1 MENYIKKFKGP
12 CVILAGA
19 GTGKTYSIVEKIKY
33 LIEKKI
39 YKPEEIVC
47 LTFSNEAV
55 NTIRQRIFP
64 FLKNNQEPIIR
75 TFHAFCADILRKH
88 GEKIGIKKE
97 FKIILPD
104 DGKILLHKYFKT
116 HPQLCTKYIEE
127 ISIAKDLGYSVEKLE
142 KNVKSS
148 LKDIDELSKELEEL
162 KFQVNTAHLKKI
174 KTEESETLKSKKEQI
189 EEEVKQRK
197 FIQAWKSYEKIKSI
211 KNGLDYSDL
220 NHKALELL
228 EKHPEIAEEY
238 KYIVIDEF
246 QDTNKL
252 QCDLIKLIALH
263 RNLTIVGDLNQSIYR
278 FRGAYKDNFNQ
289 IRKELDIEDSDIFK
303 LDKSYRSTN
312 KILAIAHEL
321 IKNNYKIQTECFEVK
336 SAYNESGNKILVY
349 ELKNA
354 NEEVRKI
361 IELIKDEIEKQT
373 PFEEICVIFRTHQQA
388 NALKKELDYQ
398 NIPFINLNKESLLKS
413 QIIKQIRAYL
423 NLINKYKNSGKGG
436 DGSWWELMHSASLN
450 KDDEIQFTKALRDLQ
465 GNECITKEIIIRGIK
480 GISQEAN
487 TKLKAISKI
496 ITDVSEKSETTE
508 ILTKLYQLLGFH
520 NISTKESQ
528 EKILS
533 LEKFNNLVK
542 EFSESESKELGI
554 FIHHL
559 ETLDA
564 LNVSIESPIIT
575 KRGIR
580 IMTNHATKGLEYT
593 TVIMCSLA
601 QKKFPLEHKNTNIIS
616 INESNDDESQLAE
629 ERRLFYVGC
638 TRAKK
643 RLYMTYAKEYGKRE
657 FEPSQFLKEINY
669 QENQKIDADA
679 RFLDDRRSERNDRHK
694 YIDFIKD
701 EAELYKKKEDK
712 LEIKTADTID
722 LQKLSFSSS
731 SLQKF
736 DECQKKY
743 EYKYIYHMPEPTPQS
758 WEAITLGNFVHKVL
772 EEGVSKRLKSIKE
785 FEDCAKTL
793 QMEEFKES
801 NLDEAMQMIK
811 VFVERNKGRYNQN
824 SLVEQKISITLEG
837 IHFIGYTDRIDI
849 SDNGDVTIVD
859 YKTGKSDVKPKYR
872 NWQLGL
878 YALAS
883 REFGTPKTLILEMLQ
898 KDHPLEFNID
908 SKGVAKE
915 IHSSRTQFSLQEV
928 RKELIDTAKAIIQA
942 RQTGFKP
949 CLVEKGCEFCEE
961 WVYGKK

>member
-1 MENYIKKFKGP
+1 MNYLTKTSGP

-33 LIEKKI
+33 LIEKKV
-39 YKPEEIVC
+39 YRPEEIVC

-64 FLKNNQEPIIR
+64 FLKSNQEPTIR

-88 GEKIGIKKE
+88 GEKINVKE
-97 FKIILPD
+97 NFKIILPD

-142 KNVKSS
+142 KNIHTS

-162 KFQVNTAHLKKI
+162 KFIVNTSHLKKI
-174 KTEESETLKSKKEQI
+174 KIEESEILKSKKEQV
-189 EEEVKQRK
+189 EEELKQRK
-197 FIQAWKSYEKIKSI
+197 FIHAWKSYEKIKTI

-228 EKHPEIAEEY
+228 IKNPEVTEEY
-238 KYIVIDEF
+238 KYLVVDEF

-252 QCDLIKLIALH
+252 QCDLIKLIAPH

-312 KILAIAHEL
+312 KILSIAHEL
-321 IKNNYKIQTECFEVK
+321 IKNNYKIPSECFEVK
-336 SAYNESGNKILVY
+336 SAYNESGENILVY

-361 IELIKDEIEKQT
+361 IELVKSEIEKQT
-373 PFEEICVIFRTHQQA
+373 PLEEICVIFRTHQQA

-423 NLINKYKNSGKGG
+423 NLINKYQNSGKGG
-436 DGSWWELMHSASLN
+436 DSSWWELMHSASLS
-450 KDDEIQFTKALRDLQ
+450 KGDEIQFAKTLRDLQ
-465 GNECITKEIIIRGIK
+465 KNECITKEIILNGIK
-480 GISQEAN
+480 GISQEAT
-487 TKLKAISKI
+487 TKLSAINKI
-496 ITDVSEKSETTE
+496 VIAVSEEQETAE
-508 ILTKLYQLLGFH
+508 IVKKLYQLLGVH
-520 NISTKESQ
+520 SANTKEDQ
-528 EKILS
+528 EKILV
-533 LEKFNNLVK
+533 LEKFKNLVK
-542 EFSESESKELGI
+542 EFSENESKELGL

-575 KRGIR
+575 KKGIR

-593 TVIMCSLA
+593 AVIMCSLT
-601 QKKFPLEHKNTNIIS
+601 QKKFPLEHKNTSIIS
-616 INESNDDESQLAE
+616 ISESNDDESQLAE

-679 RFLDDRRSERNDRHK
+679 QFLDDRRSNLERNDRHK
-694 YIDFIKD
+694 NIDFIKD
-701 EAELYKKKEDK
+701 ESELYEKQEII
-712 LEIKTADTID
+712 EIKTADTIEP
-722 LQKLSFSSS
+722 QKLSFSAS

-743 EYKYIYHMPEPTPQS
+743 EYKYVYHMPEPTPQS
-758 WEAITLGNFVHKVL
+758 WEAIALGNFVHKVL
-772 EEGVSKRLKSIKE
+772 EEGVSKGIKSIKE

-801 NLDEAMQMIK
+801 NFDEAMQMIK

-824 SLVEQKISITLEG
+824 SLVEQKISITLEDLY
-837 IHFIGYTDRIDI
+837 FTGYADRIDI
-849 SDNGDVTIVD
+849 SDNGEVTIVD
-859 YKTGKSDVKPKYR
+859 YKTGKSEVKPKYR

-915 IHSSRTQFSLQEV
+915 IHSTRTQFSLIQV
-928 RKELIDTAKAIIQA
+928 RQELIDTAKAIIQA

-949 CLVEKGCEFCEE
+949 CQVEKNCDFCEE

>member
-1 MENYIKKFKGP
+1 MGYLKKTSGP

-33 LIEKKI
+33 LIGHKI

-75 TFHAFCADILRKH
+75 TFHAFCADLLRKH
-88 GEKIGIKKE
+88 GEKIGIKE
-97 FKIILPD
+97 NFKIILPD
-104 DGKILLHKYFKT
+104 DGKILLHKHFKT

-142 KNVKSS
+142 KNIKIS
-148 LKDIDELSKELEEL
+148 LKDVDELSKELEEL

-174 KTEESETLKSKKEQI
+174 KTEESEKLKSKKEEI
-189 EEEVKQRK
+189 EEEIKQRR
-197 FIQAWKSYEKIKSI
+197 FIHAWKSYEKIKSI

-228 EKHPEIAEEY
+228 EKNPEIAEEFR
-238 KYIVIDEF
+238 YIVIDEF

-252 QCDLIKLIALH
+252 QCDLIKLIAPH
-263 RNLTIVGDLNQSIYR
+263 RNVTIVGDLNQSIYR

-312 KILAIAHEL
+312 KILSVAHEL

-336 SAYNESGNKILVY
+336 STYNESGDNVEVY

-361 IELIKDEIEKQT
+361 IELIKEELSKQT
-373 PFEEICVIFRTHQQA
+373 PLEEICIIFRTHQQA

-398 NIPFINLNKESLLKS
+398 NIPFISLNKESLLKS

-423 NLINKYKNSGKGG
+423 NLINKYKGSSKGG

-450 KDDEIQFTKALRDLQ
+450 KNDEIQFTKALRELQ
-465 GNECITKEIIIRGIK
+465 NNECITKEIIKGIK
-480 GISQEAN
+480 GISQETN
-487 TKLKAISKI
+487 TKLKSISKI
-496 ITDVSEKSETTE
+496 IIDASEESETPE
-508 ILTKLYQLLGFH
+508 ILKKLYQLLGFH
-520 NISTKESQ
+520 NTSTREEQ

-533 LEKFNNLVK
+533 LERFNNLVK
-542 EFSESESKELGI
+542 EFSETDSKELGI

-564 LNVSIESPIIT
+564 LNVSVENPVIE
-575 KRGIR
+575 KKGIR
-580 IMTNHATKGLEYT
+580 LMTNHATKGLEYT
-593 TVIMCSLA
+593 SVIMCSLA
-601 QKKFPLEHKNTNIIS
+601 QRRFPLEHKNTSIIS
-616 INESNDDESQLAE
+616 IKESNDDESQLAE

-669 QENQKIDADA
+669 RENKD
-679 RFLDDRRSERNDRHK
+679 
-694 YIDFIKD
+694 IDFIAD
-701 EAELYKKKEDK
+701 ESELYKKPEDK
-712 LEIKTADTID
+712 IELIKADVLDNQRIF
-722 LQKLSFSSS
+722 FSAS

-743 EYKYIYHMPEPTPQS
+743 EYKYVYHMPEPTPQS
-758 WEAITLGNFVHKVL
+758 WEAIALGNFVHKVL
-772 EEGVSKRLKSIKE
+772 EEGVSKGLKSIKE

-793 QMEEFKES
+793 QMNEFKES
-801 NLDEAMQMIK
+801 NIDEAMQMIK
-811 VFVERNKGRYNQN
+811 VFVERNKDKYNEN

-837 IHFIGYTDRIDI
+837 IYFTGYADRIDI
-849 SDNGDVTIVD
+849 SDNGEVTIVD
-859 YKTGKSDVKPKYR
+859 YKTGKSEIKPKYR

-898 KDHPLEFNID
+898 KDHPLEFKID

-928 RKELIDTAKAIIQA
+928 RKELIDTAKAILQA

-949 CLVEKGCEFCEE
+949 CSVEKGCEFCEE
-961 WVYGKK
+961 WVYKK

>member
-1 MENYIKKFKGP
+1 MNYITKTTGP
-12 CVILAGA
+12 CVMLAGA

-75 TFHAFCADILRKH
+75 TFHAFCSDILRKH
-88 GEKIGIKKE
+88 GNKIGIKE
-97 FKIILPD
+97 NFKIILPD

-142 KNVKSS
+142 QNIRIS
-148 LKDIDELSKELEEL
+148 LKDVEELSKELEEL

-174 KTEESETLKSKKEQI
+174 KTEESEQLKSKKEQV

-197 FIQAWKSYEKIKSI
+197 FIHAWKSYEKIKSI

-228 EKHPEIAEEY
+228 KKYPEVAEEY
-238 KYIVIDEF
+238 KYLVIDEF

-252 QCDLIKLIALH
+252 QCDLIKLVAPH
-263 RNLTIVGDLNQSIYR
+263 RNITIVGDLNQSIYR

-312 KILAIAHEL
+312 KILAIAHDL
-321 IKNNYKIQTECFEVK
+321 IKNNYKIPSECFEVK
-336 SAYNESGNKILVY
+336 SVYNESGEKVIIF
-349 ELKNA
+349 ELKNS

-361 IELIKDEIEKQT
+361 IELIKEELSNQT
-373 PFEEICVIFRTHQQA
+373 PFEEICIIFRTHQQA

-413 QIIKQIRAYL
+413 NIIKQIRAYL
-423 NLINKYKNSGKGG
+423 ILINKYNNLAKGG
-436 DGSWWELMHSASLN
+436 DGALWELMHSQALEKN
-450 KDDEIQFTKALRDLQ
+450 DEIQFAKSLRGLQ
-465 GNECITKEIIIRGIK
+465 ENTCLTKEIVTNGIK
-480 GISQEAN
+480 DISEQAN
-487 TKLKAISKI
+487 AKLRSIIKI
-496 ITDVSEKSETTE
+496 ITSLSDEKETIE
-508 ILTKLYQLLGFH
+508 IIKKLYQLLGFQVE
-520 NISTKESQ
+520 NSREEQ
-528 EKILS
+528 EKILI
-533 LEKFNNLVK
+533 LERFSTIAK
-542 EFSESESKELGI
+542 EFSESESKELGL
-554 FIHHL
+554 FLYHL

-564 LNVSIESPIIT
+564 LNVSIESPIIA

-593 TVIMCSLA
+593 AVIMCSLV
-601 QKKFPLEHKNTNIIS
+601 QKKFPLEHRNTSIIS
-616 INESNDDESQLAE
+616 MSESNDYVSQLAE

-657 FEPSQFLKEINY
+657 CEPSQFLKEINY
-669 QENQKIDADA
+669 QENENIQ
-679 RFLDDRRSERNDRHK
+679 LV
-694 YIDFIKD
+694 KD
-701 EAELYKKKEDK
+701 ESELYQKKKEEK
-712 LEIKTADTID
+712 LEINTADIIES
-722 LQKLSFSSS
+722 QKISFSAS

-736 DECQKKY
+736 DECQKRY
-743 EYKYIYHMPEPTPQS
+743 EYKYVYNMPDPTPQS
-758 WEAITLGNFVHKVL
+758 WEAMTLGNFVHRVL
-772 EEGVSKRLKSIKE
+772 EEGVSNGLKTIKE
-785 FEDCAKTL
+785 FEDCAKKI
-793 QMEEFKES
+793 QMEEFKDS
-801 NLDEAMQMIK
+801 NLEEANPMIR
-811 VFVERNKGRYNQN
+811 VFVERNKNRYNQN
-824 SLVEQKISITLEG
+824 SLVEKGLSIYLEG
-837 IHFIGYTDRIDI
+837 LRFTGYADRIDI
-849 SDNGDVTIVD
+849 SDNGEVTIVD
-859 YKTGKSDVKPKYR
+859 YKTGKSEVKPKYR

-915 IHSSRTQFSLQEV
+915 IHSTRTQFSLQEV
-928 RKELIDTAKAIIQA
+928 RKELVDTAKAILQA

-949 CLVEKGCEFCEE
+949 CPVEKNCEFCEE
-961 WVYGKK
+961 WVHKKSK

>member
-1 MENYIKKFKGP
+1 MDYIKKTSGP

-33 LIEKKI
+33 LIEKRI

-88 GEKIGIKKE
+88 GEKIGIKKD

-142 KNVKSS
+142 KNIKIS
-148 LKDIDELSKELEEL
+148 LKDIEELSKELEEL

-174 KTEESETLKSKKEQI
+174 KTEESETIKSKKEQI
-189 EEEVKQRK
+189 EEEIKQRK
-197 FIQAWKSYEKIKSI
+197 FIHAWKSYEKIKEL

-220 NHKALELL
+220 NHKALEVL
-228 EKHPEIAEEY
+228 EKHPEVTEEY
-238 KYIVIDEF
+238 KYVVIDEF

-252 QCDLIKLIALH
+252 QCNLIKLIAPH

-289 IRKELDIEDSDIFK
+289 IRKELDIEDSDIYK

-336 SAYNESGNKILVY
+336 SAYNESGDNILVY

-354 NEEVRKI
+354 NEEVRKT
-361 IELIKDEIEKQT
+361 IELIKSEIEKQT

-398 NIPFINLNKESLLKS
+398 NIPFISLNKESLLKS

-423 NLINKYKNSGKGG
+423 NLINRYKSSSNGG

-450 KDDEIQFTKALRDLQ
+450 KNDEIQFTKALRELQ
-465 GNECITKEIIIRGIK
+465 KKEYLTKEIILNGIN

-487 TKLKAISKI
+487 TRLKAISKI
-496 ITDVSEKSETTE
+496 ILEVSEKSETTE
-508 ILTKLYQLLGFH
+508 ILKKLYQLLGFH
-520 NISTKESQ
+520 SINTKENQ
-528 EKILS
+528 ERILS

-542 EFSESESKELGI
+542 EFSETESKELGI
-554 FIHHL
+554 FLHHL

-564 LNVSIESPIIT
+564 LNVSVETPIIE
-575 KRGIR
+575 KKGIR

-593 TVIMCSLA
+593 AVIMCSLT

-616 INESNDDESQLAE
+616 IRESNDDESQLAE

-657 FEPSQFLKEINY
+657 FEPSQFLKEISY
-669 QENQKIDADA
+669 QENKD
-679 RFLDDRRSERNDRHK
+679 
-694 YIDFIKD
+694 IDFIKD
-701 EAELYKKKEDK
+701 ESELYKKQEIV
-712 LEIKTADTID
+712 EIKTADTIE
-722 LQKLSFSSS
+722 LQKLSFSAS

-736 DECQKKY
+736 DECQKRY
-743 EYKYIYHMPEPTPQS
+743 EYKYVYHMPEPTPLS
-758 WEAITLGNFVHKVL
+758 WEAIALGNFVHKVL
-772 EEGVSKRLKSIKE
+772 EEGVSNGLKSIKE

-793 QMEEFKES
+793 QMNDFKES
-801 NLDEAMQMIK
+801 NIDEAMQMIK
-811 VFVERNKGRYNQN
+811 VFVERNKGKYNEN
-824 SLVEQKISITLEG
+824 SLVEQKISINLEG
-837 IHFIGYTDRIDI
+837 IYFTGYADRIDI
-849 SDNGDVTIVD
+849 NDNGEVTIVD

-908 SKGVAKE
+908 SKGIAKE
-915 IHSSRTQFSLQEV
+915 IHSSKTQFSLPQV
-928 RKELIDTAKAIIQA
+928 RQELIDTAKEIIQA

-961 WVYGKK
+961 WVYKK